1 MERAWSFAGW
11 YCRRGG
17 TLSGPFR
24 PEQIKRLVH
33 SRRLRPTDRVW
44 EKWTHG
50 RESLLFPALASTASG
65 LAKSSPRKGRARCAP
80 RGSTRAEPFSA
91 PVEKKRINR

>member
-11 YCRRGG
+11 YCRRGD

-24 PEQIKRLVH
+24 PEQIKRLVA
-33 SRRLRPTDRVW
+33 RRGLLPADRVW

-50 RESLLFPALASTASG
+50 GESLLFPALASTASG
-65 LAKSSPRKGRARCAP
+65 VPLPPATPAAVRRQHAR
-80 RGSTRAEPFSA
+80 RRL
-91 PVEKKRINR
+91 V